1 MQKKLLIDTN
11 ILIDYLRNHSP
22 AVNYFEKLTF
32 PLFLSVITVAEIY
45 AGIRNEK
52 EKKLVSGFLSIFE
65 IIPTDHAIAMTSG
78 EFCKKYRNSHGTGLA
93 DAIIA
98 ATALHNEL
106 ELVTLNTRHF
116 PMLKTV
122 KPY

>member
-1 MQKKLLIDTN
+1 
-11 ILIDYLRNHSP
+11 
-22 AVNYFEKLTF
+22 
-32 PLFLSVITVAEIY
+32 
-45 AGIRNEK
+45 
-52 EKKLVSGFLSIFE
+52 
-65 IIPTDHAIAMTSG
+65 
-78 EFCKKYRNSHGTGLA
+78 HGTGLA